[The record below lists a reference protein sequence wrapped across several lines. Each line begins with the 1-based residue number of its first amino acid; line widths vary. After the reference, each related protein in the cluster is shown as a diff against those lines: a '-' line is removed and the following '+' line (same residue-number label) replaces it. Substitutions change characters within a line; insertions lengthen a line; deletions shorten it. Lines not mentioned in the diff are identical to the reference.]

1 LDWGYV
7 LNGRGTKCID
17 WKNNGEIGSVC
28 LFELFDLRDFVEILI
43 AFGNAV
49 VDA

>member
-1 LDWGYV
+1 V
-7 LNGRGTKCID
+7 LNSRETKCID

-28 LFELFDLRDFVEILI
+28 PFELFYLRDFVKILI
-43 AFGNAV
+43 AFGNVV